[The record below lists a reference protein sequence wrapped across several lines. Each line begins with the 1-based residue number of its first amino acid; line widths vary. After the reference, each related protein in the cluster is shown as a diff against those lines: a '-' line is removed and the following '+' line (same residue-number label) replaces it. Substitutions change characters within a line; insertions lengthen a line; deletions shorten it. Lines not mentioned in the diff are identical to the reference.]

1 MSRPRA
7 WLVACRPATL
17 VVGVAPVLVGTAC
30 AAALGHVAALPFAAA
45 LAGALLLQIGSNLA
59 NDVFDH
65 EKGADGADRLG
76 PTRAVASGLLTGAQ
90 VRAGM
95 IVVFGLALLC
105 GVYLT
110 AVAGPAIV
118 VIGLASIAAAVLYTA
133 GPWPLGYHGLGDA
146 FVMLFFGF
154 VAVCGS
160 AFVQLGRVPAL
171 AVVAAIPVGALATA
185 VLVVNNIRDRETD
198 ARAGKRTLAVRLG
211 RRGAIVEYALL
222 LAAAYVAPLALGR
235 PRLLVT
241 LLTLPLAFVL
251 LRKVAGTTGRALN
264 PLLGKTAGLTAL
276 HSAIFA
282 AAIWPW

>member
-1 MSRPRA
+1 DRGGPRGEGSVSREAQAAVQQVQEVPVTNVTRPEAGASAAPRAEADASAWRRARPQDGSRLWRA
-7 WLVACRPATL
+7 WLVAIRPATL
-17 VVGVAPVLVGTAC
+17 VVGVAPVFVGTAC
-30 AAALGHVAALPFAAA
+30 AAALGHVAAGPFAAA

-95 IVVFGLALLC
+95 VVVFGLALLC

-110 AVAGPAIV
+110 AVAPPAPAPAIALV
-118 VIGLASIAAAVLYTA
+118 GLAPIAAAILSPA

-146 FVMLFFGF
+146 FVLLFFGF

-171 AVVAAIPVGALATA
+171 AVVAAIPVGALAAA
-185 VLVVNNIRDRETD
+185 VLVVNN
-198 ARAGKRTLAVRLG
+198 L
-211 RRGAIVEYALL
+211 
-222 LAAAYVAPLALGR
+222 
-235 PRLLVT
+235 
-241 LLTLPLAFVL
+241 
-251 LRKVAGTTGRALN
+251 
-264 PLLGKTAGLTAL
+264 
-276 HSAIFA
+276 
-282 AAIWPW
+282 